1 MKKIIS
7 VFVLVSFIFVFSGC
21 ATIFTGGKGTVNAT
35 SNPKGAEVFINGIS
49 YGKTPVRVKLK
60 TKKEYEITFKK
71 AGYKPVTKR
80 ITNKVGAGWIILDV
94 IMGLVPVIVDAAT
107 GAWYQF
113 DQKTVNAML
122 ERSNE
127 PLLKKKIEEIPIQEI
142 EPAKKEIITE
152 HKTVETPKPII
163 KKTTPTTNKGITLGM
178 SFLQVKAKLGSP
190 LNRIY
195 EGDRVIYKYKD
206 VVIVFGSNS
215 KVIEIIK

>member
-1 MKKIIS
+1 MRKIIS
-7 VFVLVSFIFVFSGC
+7 VFILVSFIFVFSGC
-21 ATIFTGGKGTVNAT
+21 AVIFTGGRGTVNAT

-49 YGKTPVRVKLK
+49 YGKTPVKVKLK
-60 TKKEYEITFKK
+60 TKKEYEIIFKK

-127 PLLKKKIEEIPIQEI
+127 SLLKKKIEVIPIQEP

-152 HKTVETPKPII
+152 RQTVETPKPIVET
-163 KKTTPTTNKGITLGM
+163 TTPTTNKGITLGM
-178 SFLQVKAKLGSP
+178 SLLQVRGKLGTP
-190 LNRIY
+190 LSRVY
-195 EGDRVIYKYKD
+195 EGDRVVYKYKD
-206 VVIVFGSNS
+206 VIIVFGSKG